1 MSQNEEAQNQQQV
14 IESEEQVYYTPTSQ
28 KRLNF
33 DDSGPM
39 EDEEYED
46 DEHQLLTRSNAFV
59 GRTRHPEK
67 EPMHGFGVQSQA
79 LIGDD
84 EEEDDSMSEDAG
96 DLAWFFRKIHPE
108 VDKYSQIAWCR
119 TYANMLA
126 AQMPKNRPTT
136 YKKRKTNEK

>member
-1 MSQNEEAQNQQQV
+1 MEEAQNQEQV
-14 IESEEQVYYTPTSQ
+14 IEIEESQEYTPSS
-28 KRLNF
+28 KRL
-33 DDSGPM
+33 S
-39 EDEEYED
+39 EDEGEQERFED
-46 DEHQLLTRSNAFV
+46 DDEPFFLMRSTATA
-59 GRTRHPEK
+59 GRARFAEK

-79 LIGDD
+79 LSGDD
-84 EEEDDSMSEDAG
+84 EEEDSMSEDAG